1 MYMTAILVVT
11 AVLNSSL
18 YDELRSRSRDR
29 PQDNGATG
37 PA

>member
-18 YDELRSRSRDR
+18 YDELRSRSRDE
-29 PQDNGATG
+29 PQADGTTSSA
-37 PA
+37 